1 MAYADR
7 AVVYGSSAEYV
18 LLSRKSLALAT
29 ATFSSWTKQDKEHD
43 GTVVVFFFFF
53 KCVILQA
60 GVQMLERGVDGNCP
74 ANTRQIKEL
83 CKLTTASS
91 IQTQLLNNHS
101 FRPLN
106 S

>member
-53 KCVILQA
+53 
-60 GVQMLERGVDGNCP
+60 
-74 ANTRQIKEL
+74 
-83 CKLTTASS
+83 
-91 IQTQLLNNHS
+91 
-101 FRPLN
+101 
-106 S
+106 

>member
-29 ATFSSWTKQDKEHD
+29 ATFSSWTRQDKEHA
-43 GTVVVFFFFF
+43 GTVVVFFFL

-60 GVQMLERGVDGNCP
+60 GVQMFERGVDGNCP

-91 IQTQLLNNHS
+91 TQTQLLNNHS